1 MSCKKR
7 DMVEKDVARM
17 VYYFRKD
24 VKYSNEYY
32 IYTPSVMVAEI
43 GGYVGLLLGISLFD
57 LSLLIDYI
65 LEAWFRHRS
74 IETRKEITVP
84 GQPEGEER

>member
-7 DMVEKDVARM
+7 DMVEKEVARM

-65 LEAWFRHRS
+65 LEIKFRNRS
-74 IETRKEITVP
+74 IESRKDTTTTK
-84 GQPEGEER
+84 QPEGEER